1 MDNPIIDPPQE
12 LYDPDRFDVGH
23 WGDEEVYVYNRPVD
37 RPEGELMQE
46 YEMIELLDEYFG
58 TEPYIGNEVSLSIEN
73 NMTGTPFLVV
83 RKRGEDTPLFY
94 TPDEKAIRYLL
105 SLPEFLPSGG
115 MATAADSEE
124 SESDE
129 YL

>member
-1 MDNPIIDPPQE
+1 MDNPIIEPPKE

-23 WGDEEVYVYNRPVD
+23 WGEEEVYVYNSPVD

-46 YEMIELLDEYFG
+46 HEMVELLNDYFG
-58 TEPYIGNEVSLSIEN
+58 AEPYIGNEVSLSIES

-83 RKRGEDTPLFY
+83 RKRGEDKPLFY
-94 TPDEKAIRYLL
+94 TPDKKAIYYLL
-105 SLPEFLPSGG
+105 SLPEFLPSEG
-115 MATAADSEE
+115 AVTDTEPEE